1 MVSKN
6 FELGSLANQLNV
18 DQSTGEVTAINMDS
32 DVITEGTSNLYF
44 TDTRVD
50 TRVSNLVVGGSNIT
64 TTYDAV
70 NGTLTIDGQ
79 SGYSDS
85 DVNTFLAGGTAGN
98 IVTTGYLAG
107 PAEFVIDPAGIGDNT
122 GKVVIAGDLQV
133 DGTTTTVNST
143 TLAISDKEIVVA
155 KDAASAAGANGAG
168 IKVAF
173 VNATM
178 LYNAITDRW
187 VFNKDIEADVFSIA
201 NHNLDSLGDVNLSVA
216 PVDGQALIWDNAN
229 SEWIAGD
236 SFSQSDFDAAI
247 ALTSVGDLQDVDITT
262 VVPGS
267 GEALVWN
274 GSKFAP
280 GTTFSQNDFN
290 TAFAAKTTNDLTE
303 GSNNLY
309 YTNARVDQHL
319 SSGLVGNIVVGDI
332 SAQDVNVAGDLNVSG
347 TTTTVNQT
355 TLTVSDSKIFLADG
369 NIADF
374 IDIGTIYNYNDG
386 SNRTAGIFRDAS
398 DGKFNFYTNY
408 LPAVGTTLDKAHP
421 SFTGGTIVAYEFE
434 GRVDWD
440 NIYNKDDV
448 IFNSIEVG
456 DITITGTQTV
466 NNTTTVSTVN
476 PLILLNNNPSL
487 NVDTGFIGQYEQS
500 GIDRASGLFRD
511 ASDGKFKFF
520 TNSTQSFSDS
530 STVDPSATGYTL
542 AQVEADEFLG
552 DIQWSFVKNAPAFAT
567 ALGDLSDVDIN
578 TTPPSNGQALVY
590 DATNAEWVPGAGG
603 GGGGS
608 ALFGYLNL

>member
-290 TAFAAKTTNDLTE
+290 TAFAAKTTTDLTE
-303 GSNNLY
+303 GTNLY

-332 SAQDVNVAGDLNVSG
+332 SAQDVNVAGDLNVAG

-408 LPAVGTTLDKAHP
+408 LPAVGTTLDKTHP
-421 SFTGGTIVAYEFE
+421 SYTGGTIVAYEFE

-456 DITITGTQTV
+456 DITVTGTQTI
-466 NNTTTVSTVN
+466 NNVTTISSAN
-476 PLILLNNNPSL
+476 PLILLNDTPSA
-487 NVDTGFIGQYEQS
+487 NIDTGFVGLYEQS
-500 GIDRASGLFRD
+500 GVDRASGVFRD
-511 ASDGKFKFF
+511 ATDGKFKFF
-520 TNSTQSFSDS
+520 TNSTQNFSSS

-552 DIQWSFVKNAPAFAT
+552 DIQWSYVKNAPAFAT
-567 ALGDLSDVDIN
+567 TLGDLSDVDIN
-578 TTPPSNGQALVY
+578 TNPPSNGQALVY
-590 DATNAEWVPGAGG
+590 NATNAEWVPGAGG

>member
-32 DVITEGTSNLYF
+32 DVVTEGTSNLYF
-44 TDTRVD
+44 TDARVD

-107 PAEFVIDPAGIGDNT
+107 PANFVIDPAGVGDNT

-168 IKVAF
+168 IKVQF

-187 VFNKDIEADVFSIA
+187 VFNKTIQADVFSIA

-290 TAFAAKTTNDLTE
+290 TAFAAKTTTDLTE
-303 GSNNLY
+303 GTNLY

-332 SAQDVNVAGDLNVSG
+332 SAQDVNVAGNLNVAG

-355 TLTVSDSKIFLADG
+355 TLTVTDSKIFLADG

-421 SFTGGTIVAYEFE
+421 SYTGGTIVAYEFE

-456 DITITGTQTV
+456 DITVTGTQTI
-466 NNTTTVSTVN
+466 NNVTTISSQN
-476 PLILLNNNPSL
+476 PLILLNDTPSA
-487 NVDTGFIGQYEQS
+487 NIDTGFVGLYEQS
-500 GIDRASGLFRD
+500 GVDRASGVFRD

-520 TNSTQSFSDS
+520 TNSTQNFSAT

-578 TTPPSNGQALVY
+578 TNPPSNGQALVY

>member
-85 DVNTFLAGGTAGN
+85 DVNAFLAGGTAGN

-107 PAEFVIDPAGIGDNT
+107 PANFVIDPAGIGDNT
-122 GKVVIAGDLQV
+122 GTVVIAGNLQV

-168 IKVAF
+168 IKVEF

-178 LYNAITDRW
+178 LYNAISDRW

-216 PVDGQALIWDNAN
+216 PIDGQALIWNNAN

-290 TAFAAKTTNDLTE
+290 TAFAAKTTTDLTE
-303 GSNNLY
+303 GTNLY

-319 SSGLVGNIVVGDI
+319 ASGLVGNIVVGDI

-408 LPAVGTTLDKAHP
+408 LPAVGTTLDKTHP
-421 SFTGGTIVAYEFE
+421 SYTGGTIVAYEFE

-456 DITITGTQTV
+456 DITVTGTQTI
-466 NNTTTVSTVN
+466 NNVTTISSAN
-476 PLILLNNNPSL
+476 PLILLNDTPSA
-487 NVDTGFIGQYEQS
+487 NIDTGFVGLYEQS
-500 GIDRASGLFRD
+500 GVDRASGVFRD
-511 ASDGKFKFF
+511 ATDGKFKFF
-520 TNSTQSFSDS
+520 TNSTQNFSSS
-530 STVDPSATGYTL
+530 STVDLSATGYTL

-552 DIQWSFVKNAPAFAT
+552 DIQWSYVKNAPAFAT
-567 ALGDLSDVDIN
+567 TLGDLSDVDIN
-578 TTPPSNGQALVY
+578 TNPPSNGQALVY
-590 DATNAEWVPGAGG
+590 NATNAEWVPGASGG
-603 GGGGS
+603 GGN

>member
-107 PAEFVIDPAGIGDNT
+107 PANFVIDPAGIGDNT
-122 GKVVIAGDLQV
+122 GTVVIAGNLQV

-155 KDAASAAGANGAG
+155 KDAVSAAGANGAG
-168 IKVAF
+168 IKVEF

-178 LYNAITDRW
+178 LYNAISDRW
-187 VFNKDIEADVFSIA
+187 VFNKTIEADVFSIA

-290 TAFAAKTTNDLTE
+290 TAFAAKTTTDLTE
-303 GSNNLY
+303 GTNLY

-319 SSGLVGNIVVGDI
+319 ASGLVGNIVVGDI
-332 SAQDVNVAGDLNVSG
+332 SAQDVNVAGDLNVAG

-408 LPAVGTTLDKAHP
+408 LPAVGTTLDKTHP
-421 SFTGGTIVAYEFE
+421 SYTGGTIVAYEFE

-456 DITITGTQTV
+456 DITVTGTQTI
-466 NNTTTVSTVN
+466 NNVTTISSAN
-476 PLILLNNNPSL
+476 PLILLNDTPSA
-487 NVDTGFIGQYEQS
+487 NIDTGFVGLYEQS
-500 GIDRASGLFRD
+500 GVDRASGVFRD
-511 ASDGKFKFF
+511 ATDGKFKFF
-520 TNSTQSFSDS
+520 TNSTQNFSSS

-552 DIQWSFVKNAPAFAT
+552 DIQWSYVKNAPAFAT
-567 ALGDLSDVDIN
+567 TLGDLSDVDIN
-578 TTPPSNGQALVY
+578 TNPPSNGQALVY
-590 DATNAEWVPGAGG
+590 NATNAEWVPGAGG
-603 GGGGS
+603 GGGN

>member
-44 TDTRVD
+44 TNTRVD

-85 DVNTFLAGGTAGN
+85 DVNAFLAGGTAGN

-107 PAEFVIDPAGIGDNT
+107 PANFVIDPAGIGDNT
-122 GKVVIAGDLQV
+122 GTVVIAGDLQV

-168 IKVAF
+168 IKVEF

-178 LYNAITDRW
+178 LYSAITDRW
-187 VFNKDIEADVFSIA
+187 VFNKTIEADVFSIA

-290 TAFAAKTTNDLTE
+290 TAFAAKTTTDLTE
-303 GSNNLY
+303 GTNLY

-319 SSGLVGNIVVGDI
+319 ASGLVGNIVVGDI

-408 LPAVGTTLDKAHP
+408 LPAVGTTLDKTHA
-421 SFTGGTIVAYEFE
+421 SYTGGTVVAYEFE

-448 IFNSIEVG
+448 VFNSIEVG
-456 DITITGTQTV
+456 DITITGTQTI
-466 NNTTTVSTVN
+466 NNVTTISSAN
-476 PLILLNNNPSL
+476 PLILLNDTPSA
-487 NVDTGFIGQYEQS
+487 NIDTGFVGLYEQS
-500 GIDRASGLFRD
+500 GVDRASGVFRD
-511 ASDGKFKFF
+511 ATDGKFKFF
-520 TNSTQSFSDS
+520 TNSTQSFAAT
-530 STVDPSATGYTL
+530 STVDTTATGYTL

-552 DIQWSFVKNAPAFAT
+552 DIQWSYVKNAPAFAT

-578 TTPPSNGQALVY
+578 TNPPSNGQALVY
-590 DATNAEWVPGAGG
+590 NATNAEWVPGAGG
-603 GGGGS
+603 GGGN

>member
-44 TDTRVD
+44 TNTRVD

-85 DVNTFLAGGTAGN
+85 DVNAFLAGGTAGN

-107 PAEFVIDPAGIGDNT
+107 PANFVIDPAGIGDNT
-122 GKVVIAGDLQV
+122 GTVVIAGDLQV

-168 IKVAF
+168 IKVEF

-178 LYNAITDRW
+178 LYSAITDRW
-187 VFNKDIEADVFSIA
+187 VFNKTIEADVFSIA

-290 TAFAAKTTNDLTE
+290 TAFAAKTTTDLTE
-303 GSNNLY
+303 GTNLY

-319 SSGLVGNIVVGDI
+319 ASGLVGNIVVGDI
-332 SAQDVNVAGDLNVSG
+332 SAQDVNVAGDLNVAG

-408 LPAVGTTLDKAHP
+408 LPAVGTTLDKTHA
-421 SFTGGTIVAYEFE
+421 SYTGGTVVAYEFE

-448 IFNSIEVG
+448 VFNSIEVG
-456 DITITGTQTV
+456 DITITGTQTI
-466 NNTTTVSTVN
+466 NNVTTISSAN
-476 PLILLNNNPSL
+476 PLILLNDTPSA
-487 NVDTGFIGQYEQS
+487 NIDTGFVGLYEQS
-500 GIDRASGLFRD
+500 GVDRASGVFRD
-511 ASDGKFKFF
+511 ATDGKFKFF
-520 TNSTQSFSDS
+520 TNSTQSFAAT
-530 STVDPSATGYTL
+530 STVDTTATGYTL

-552 DIQWSFVKNAPAFAT
+552 DIQWSYVKNAPAFAT

-578 TTPPSNGQALVY
+578 TNPPSNGQALVY
-590 DATNAEWVPGAGG
+590 NATNAEWVPGAGG
-603 GGGGS
+603 GGGN

>member
-44 TDTRVD
+44 TNTRVD

-85 DVNTFLAGGTAGN
+85 DVNAFLAGGTAGN

-107 PAEFVIDPAGIGDNT
+107 PANFVIDPAGIGDNT
-122 GKVVIAGDLQV
+122 GTVVIAGNLQV

-168 IKVAF
+168 IKVEF

-187 VFNKDIEADVFSIA
+187 VFNKTIEADVFSIA

-216 PVDGQALIWDNAN
+216 PVDGQALIWNNAN

-290 TAFAAKTTNDLTE
+290 TAFAAKTTTDLTE
-303 GSNNLY
+303 GTNLY

-319 SSGLVGNIVVGDI
+319 ASGLVGNIVVGDI

-408 LPAVGTTLDKAHP
+408 LPAVGTTLDKTHP
-421 SFTGGTIVAYEFE
+421 SYTGGTIVAYEFE

-456 DITITGTQTV
+456 DITVTGTQTI
-466 NNTTTVSTVN
+466 NNVTTISSAN
-476 PLILLNNNPSL
+476 PLILLNDTPSA
-487 NVDTGFIGQYEQS
+487 NIDTGFVGLYEQS
-500 GIDRASGLFRD
+500 GVDRASGVFRD
-511 ASDGKFKFF
+511 ATDGKFKFF
-520 TNSTQSFSDS
+520 TNSTQNFSSS
-530 STVDPSATGYTL
+530 STVDTSATGYTL

-552 DIQWSFVKNAPAFAT
+552 DIQWSYVKNAPAFAT

-578 TTPPSNGQALVY
+578 TNPPSNGQALVY
-590 DATNAEWVPGAGG
+590 NATNAEWVPGAGG
-603 GGGGS
+603 GGGN

>member
-155 KDAASAAGANGAG
+155 KDAASAASADGAG

-187 VFNKDIEADVFSIA
+187 VFNKTIEADVFSIA

-290 TAFAAKTTNDLTE
+290 TAFAAKTTTDLTE
-303 GSNNLY
+303 GTNLY
-309 YTNARVDQHL
+309 YTNTRVDQHL
-319 SSGLVGNIVVGDI
+319 ASGLVGNIVVGDI
-332 SAQDVNVAGDLNVSG
+332 SAQDVNVAGDLNVAG

-408 LPAVGTTLDKAHP
+408 TPAVGTTLNKAHP
-421 SFTGGTIVAYEFE
+421 SYTGGTIVAYEFE
-434 GRVDWD
+434 GRIDWD

-456 DITITGTQTV
+456 DITVTGTQTI
-466 NNTTTVSTVN
+466 NNVTTISSQD
-476 PLILLNNNPSL
+476 PLILLNDTPSA
-487 NVDTGFIGQYEQS
+487 NIDTGFVGLYEQS
-500 GIDRASGLFRD
+500 GVDRASGVFRD
-511 ASDGKFKFF
+511 ATDGKFKFF
-520 TNSTQSFSDS
+520 TNRTQNFSAS

-552 DIQWSFVKNAPAFAT
+552 DIQWSYVKNAPAFAT

-578 TTPPSNGQALVY
+578 TNPPSNGQALVY

-603 GGGGS
+603 GGAGS

>member
-290 TAFAAKTTNDLTE
+290 TAFAAKTTTDLTE
-303 GSNNLY
+303 GTNLY

-319 SSGLVGNIVVGDI
+319 ASGLVGNIVVGDI
-332 SAQDVNVAGDLNVSG
+332 SAQDVNVAGDLNVAG

-408 LPAVGTTLDKAHP
+408 LPAVGTTLDKTHP
-421 SFTGGTIVAYEFE
+421 SYTGGTIVAYEFE

-456 DITITGTQTV
+456 DITVTGTQTI
-466 NNTTTVSTVN
+466 NNVTTISSAN
-476 PLILLNNNPSL
+476 PLILLNDTPSA
-487 NVDTGFIGQYEQS
+487 NIDTGFVGLYEQS
-500 GIDRASGLFRD
+500 GVDRASGVFRD
-511 ASDGKFKFF
+511 ATDGKFKFF
-520 TNSTQSFSDS
+520 TNSTQNFSSS

-552 DIQWSFVKNAPAFAT
+552 DIQWSYVKNAPAFAT
-567 ALGDLSDVDIN
+567 TLGDLSDVDIN
-578 TTPPSNGQALVY
+578 TNPPSNGQALVY
-590 DATNAEWVPGAGG
+590 NATNAEWVPGAGG

>member
-6 FELGSLANQLNV
+6 FELAGLANQLDV
-18 DQSTGEVTAINMDS
+18 DQTTGEVTAINMDS

-50 TRVSNLVVGGSNIT
+50 ARVSNFIVGGANIT

-85 DVNTFLAGGTAGN
+85 DVNAFLAGGTAGN

-107 PAEFVIDPAGIGDNT
+107 PANFVIDPAGVGDNT
-122 GKVVIAGDLQV
+122 GTVVIAGDLQV

-168 IKVAF
+168 IKVEF

-187 VFNKDIEADVFSIA
+187 VFNKTIEADVFSIA

-216 PVDGQALIWDNAN
+216 PLDGQALIYDTA
-229 SEWIAGD
+229 SGEWVAGD
-236 SFSQSDFDAAI
+236 SFSQTDFDAAI

-262 VVPGS
+262 VVPGN

-274 GSKFAP
+274 GSKFVP

-290 TAFAAKTTNDLTE
+290 TAFAAKTTDDLTE
-303 GSNNLY
+303 GSTNLY
-309 YTNARVDQHL
+309 YTNTRVDQHL
-319 SSGLVGNIVVGDI
+319 ASGLVGNIVVGDI

-386 SNRTAGIFRDAS
+386 LNRTAGIFRDAS

-408 LPAVGTTLDKAHP
+408 TPAVGTTLDKAHP
-421 SFTGGTIVAYEFE
+421 SYTGGTVVAYEFE

-456 DITITGTQTV
+456 DITITGTQTI
-466 NNTTTVSTVN
+466 NNVQTITSN
-476 PLILLNNNPSL
+476 DPLIQLNDGPSA
-487 NVDTGFIGQYEQS
+487 NIDTGFVGKYQQS
-500 GIDRASGLFRD
+500 GVDRVSGLYRD

-520 TNSTQSFSDS
+520 TNSTQNFTAT

-552 DIQWSFVKNAPAFAT
+552 DIQWSYVKNAPAFAT
-567 ALGDLSDVDIN
+567 SIGDLSDVDIN
-578 TTPPSNGQALVY
+578 TNPPSSGSVLVY
-590 DATNAEWVPGAGG
+590 NATTAKYQPGAGG
-603 GGGGS
+603 GGGS
-608 ALFGYLNL
+608 SLFGYLNL

>member
-50 TRVSNLVVGGSNIT
+50 T
-64 TTYDAV
+64 
-70 NGTLTIDGQ
+70 
-79 SGYSDS
+79 
-85 DVNTFLAGGTAGN
+85 FLAGGTAGN
-98 IVTTGYLAG
+98 IVITGYLAG
-107 PAEFVIDPAGIGDNT
+107 PANFVIDPAGIGDNT

-143 TLAISDKEIVVA
+143 TLEISDKEIVVA
-155 KDAASAAGANGAG
+155 KDATSNAMANGAG

-173 VNATM
+173 AQASMT
-178 LYNAITDRW
+178 YSASTDRW
-187 VFNKDIEADVFSIA
+187 VFNKTVEADVFSIA
-201 NHNLDSLGDVNLSVA
+201 NHNLDSLGNVDLSVA

-236 SFSQSDFDAAI
+236 SFSQADFNTAF
-247 ALTSVGDLQDVDITT
+247 ALKSVGDLVDVDITSNT
-262 VVPGS
+262 PGN

-274 GSKFAP
+274 GTKFVP
-280 GTTFSQNDFN
+280 GTTFTQNDFN

-319 SSGLVGNIVVGDI
+319 SSGLVQDIVVRDI
-332 SAQDVNVAGDLNVSG
+332 SARDVDISGDLNVAG

-355 TLTVSDSKIFLADG
+355 TLTVTDSKIFLADQNPG
-369 NIADF
+369 DV

-408 LPAVGTTLDKAHP
+408 LLAVGTTLDKTHP
-421 SFTGGTIVAYEFE
+421 SYTGGTIVAYEFE

-456 DITITGTQTV
+456 DITVTGTQTI
-466 NNTTTVSTVN
+466 NNTTTVSTDS
-476 PLILLNNNPSL
+476 PLILLNNNPSV
-487 NVDTGFIGQYEQS
+487 NVDTGIIGKYEV
-500 GIDRASGLFRD
+500 GGVDRASGVFRD
-511 ASDGKFKFF
+511 ASDGNFKFF
-520 TNSTQSFSDS
+520 TNSTQNFTDS

-552 DIQWSFVKNAPAFAT
+552 DIQWSYVKNAPAFAT

-578 TTPPSNGQALVY
+578 TTPPSNGQTLVY
-590 DATNAEWVPGAGG
+590 DATNAEWVPGSGG

>member
-107 PAEFVIDPAGIGDNT
+107 PANFVIDPAGIGDNT

-168 IKVAF
+168 IKVEF

-187 VFNKDIEADVFSIA
+187 VFNKTIEADVFSIA

-216 PVDGQALIWDNAN
+216 PIDGQALIWDNAN

-290 TAFAAKTTNDLTE
+290 TAFAAKTTTDLTE
-303 GSNNLY
+303 GTNLY

-319 SSGLVGNIVVGDI
+319 SSGLVQDIVVRDI
-332 SAQDVNVAGDLNVSG
+332 SARNVDISGDLNVAG

-355 TLTVSDSKIFLADG
+355 TLTVTDSKIFLADQNLG
-369 NIADF
+369 DV

-408 LPAVGTTLDKAHP
+408 LPAVGATLDKAHP

-578 TTPPSNGQALVY
+578 TNPPSNGQALVY

>member
-85 DVNTFLAGGTAGN
+85 DVNAFLAGGTAGN

-107 PAEFVIDPAGIGDNT
+107 PANFVIDPAGIGDNT
-122 GKVVIAGDLQV
+122 GTVVIAGNLQV

-168 IKVAF
+168 IKVEF

-178 LYNAITDRW
+178 LYNAISDRW

-216 PVDGQALIWDNAN
+216 PIDGQALIWNNAN
-229 SEWIAGD
+229 CEWIAGD

-290 TAFAAKTTNDLTE
+290 TAFAAKTTTDLTE
-303 GSNNLY
+303 GTNLY

-319 SSGLVGNIVVGDI
+319 ASGLVGNIVVGDI

-408 LPAVGTTLDKAHP
+408 LPAVGTTLDKTHP
-421 SFTGGTIVAYEFE
+421 SYTGGTIVAYEFE

-456 DITITGTQTV
+456 DITVTGTQTI
-466 NNTTTVSTVN
+466 NNVTTISSAN
-476 PLILLNNNPSL
+476 PLILLNDTPSA
-487 NVDTGFIGQYEQS
+487 NIDTGFVGLYEQS
-500 GIDRASGLFRD
+500 GVDRASGVFRD
-511 ASDGKFKFF
+511 ATDGKFKFF
-520 TNSTQSFSDS
+520 TNSTQNFSSS
-530 STVDPSATGYTL
+530 STVDLSATGYTL

-552 DIQWSFVKNAPAFAT
+552 DIQWSYVKNAPAFAT
-567 ALGDLSDVDIN
+567 TLGDLSDVDIN
-578 TTPPSNGQALVY
+578 TNPPSNGQALVY
-590 DATNAEWVPGAGG
+590 NATNAEWVPGASGG
-603 GGGGS
+603 GGN

>member
-290 TAFAAKTTNDLTE
+290 TAFAAKTTTDLTE
-303 GSNNLY
+303 GTNLY

-319 SSGLVGNIVVGDI
+319 ASGLVGNIVVGDI
-332 SAQDVNVAGDLNVSG
+332 SAQDVNVAGDLNVAG

-408 LPAVGTTLDKAHP
+408 LPAVGTTLDKTHP
-421 SFTGGTIVAYEFE
+421 SYTGGTIVAYEFE

-456 DITITGTQTV
+456 DITVTGTQTI
-466 NNTTTVSTVN
+466 NNVTTISSAN
-476 PLILLNNNPSL
+476 PLILLNDTPSA
-487 NVDTGFIGQYEQS
+487 NIDTGFVGLYEQS
-500 GIDRASGLFRD
+500 GVDRASGVFRD
-511 ASDGKFKFF
+511 ATDGKFKFF
-520 TNSTQSFSDS
+520 TNSTQNFSSS

-552 DIQWSFVKNAPAFAT
+552 DIQWSYVKNAPAFAT
-567 ALGDLSDVDIN
+567 TLGDLSDVDIN
-578 TTPPSNGQALVY
+578 TNPPSNGQALVY
-590 DATNAEWVPGAGG
+590 NATNAEWVPGAGG
-603 GGGGS
+603 GGGSS

>member
-50 TRVSNLVVGGSNIT
+50 ARVSNLVVGGSNIT

-107 PAEFVIDPAGIGDNT
+107 PANFVIDPAGIGDNT
-122 GKVVIAGDLQV
+122 GTVVIAGDLQV

-168 IKVAF
+168 IKVEF

-187 VFNKDIEADVFSIA
+187 VFNKTIEADVFSIA

-290 TAFAAKTTNDLTE
+290 TAFAAKTTTDLTE
-303 GSNNLY
+303 GTNLY

-319 SSGLVGNIVVGDI
+319 ASGLVGNIVVGDI
-332 SAQDVNVAGDLNVSG
+332 SAQDVNVAGDLNVAG

-408 LPAVGTTLDKAHP
+408 LPAVGTTLDKTHA
-421 SFTGGTIVAYEFE
+421 SYTGGTVVAYEFE

-448 IFNSIEVG
+448 VFNSIEVG
-456 DITITGTQTV
+456 DITITGTQTI
-466 NNTTTVSTVN
+466 NNVTTISSAN
-476 PLILLNNNPSL
+476 PLILLNDTPSA
-487 NVDTGFIGQYEQS
+487 NIDTGFVGLYEQS
-500 GIDRASGLFRD
+500 GVDRASGVFRD
-511 ASDGKFKFF
+511 ATDGKFKFF
-520 TNSTQSFSDS
+520 TNSTQSFAAT
-530 STVDPSATGYTL
+530 STVDTTATGYTL

-552 DIQWSFVKNAPAFAT
+552 DIQWSYVKNAPAFAT

-578 TTPPSNGQALVY
+578 TNPPSNGQALVY
-590 DATNAEWVPGAGG
+590 NATNAEWVPGAGG
-603 GGGGS
+603 GGGGN

>member
-274 GSKFAP
+274 GSKFVP

-290 TAFAAKTTNDLTE
+290 TAFAAKTTTDLTE
-303 GSNNLY
+303 GTNLY

-319 SSGLVGNIVVGDI
+319 ASGLVGNIVVGDI
-332 SAQDVNVAGDLNVSG
+332 SAQDVNVAGDLNVAG

-408 LPAVGTTLDKAHP
+408 LPAVGTTLDKTHP
-421 SFTGGTIVAYEFE
+421 SYTGGTIVAYEFE

-456 DITITGTQTV
+456 DITVTGTQTI
-466 NNTTTVSTVN
+466 NNVTTISSAN
-476 PLILLNNNPSL
+476 PLILLNDTPSA
-487 NVDTGFIGQYEQS
+487 NIDTGFVGLYEQS
-500 GIDRASGLFRD
+500 GVDRASGVFRD
-511 ASDGKFKFF
+511 ATDGKFKFF
-520 TNSTQSFSDS
+520 TNSTQNFSSS

-552 DIQWSFVKNAPAFAT
+552 DIQWSYVKNAPAFAT
-567 ALGDLSDVDIN
+567 TLGDLSDVDIN
-578 TTPPSNGQALVY
+578 TNPPSNGQALVY
-590 DATNAEWVPGAGG
+590 NATNAEWVPGAGG

>member
-85 DVNTFLAGGTAGN
+85 DVNAFLAGGTAGN

-107 PAEFVIDPAGIGDNT
+107 PANFVIDPAGIGDNT
-122 GKVVIAGDLQV
+122 GTVVIAGNLQV

-168 IKVAF
+168 IKVEF

-187 VFNKDIEADVFSIA
+187 VFNKTIEADVFSIA

-290 TAFAAKTTNDLTE
+290 TAFAAKTTTDLTE
-303 GSNNLY
+303 GTNLY

-319 SSGLVGNIVVGDI
+319 ASGLVGNIVVGDI

-408 LPAVGTTLDKAHP
+408 LPAVGSTLDKTHP
-421 SFTGGTIVAYEFE
+421 SYTGGTIVAYEFE

-456 DITITGTQTV
+456 DITITGTQTI
-466 NNTTTVSTVN
+466 NNVTTISSAS
-476 PLILLNNNPSL
+476 PLILLNDTPSA
-487 NVDTGFIGQYEQS
+487 NIDTGFVGLYEQS
-500 GIDRASGLFRD
+500 GVDRASGVFRD
-511 ASDGKFKFF
+511 ATDGKFKFF
-520 TNSTQSFSDS
+520 TNSTQNFSSS

-552 DIQWSFVKNAPAFAT
+552 DIQWSYVKNAPAFAT

-578 TTPPSNGQALVY
+578 TNPPSNGQALVY
-590 DATNAEWVPGAGG
+590 NATNAEWVPGAGG
-603 GGGGS
+603 GGGGN